1 MSTIGPG
8 RFFPVQIFDL
18 SPVGTIA
25 GLNATSLPFSSQG
38 QLGQIIEDSGNLY
51 RLVQRVNTTADV
63 TTSAGFVGHFVDD
76 TRQIVSSDYDDAAYG
91 INSVAGA
98 FLGAVTNN
106 NYCFIQIGGVQSGCL
121 VAASTA
127 AGDNM
132 IGSSTDGTFGRVAV
146 GAATVQSVVFAIALT
161 AVSGGKSD
169 VRWLAG
175 NLL

>member
-8 RFFPVQIFDL
+8 RFFPVQIVDL

-25 GLNATSLPFSSQG
+25 GLNASTLPFSSAG
-38 QLGQIIEDSGNLY
+38 QLGMLVEDSGNLY
-51 RLVQRVNTTADV
+51 RLVQRVNTSDV
-63 TTSAGFVGHFVDD
+63 TTSAGFVAQFTDS
-76 TRQIVSSDYDDAAYG
+76 TRQIVSSKASEGAYG

-106 NYCFIQIGGVQSGCL
+106 NYCYIQMGGVQSCF

-132 IGSSTDGTFGRVAV
+132 IGKATDGYFDRVAV

-161 AVSGGKSD
+161 AVSSNKSS
-169 VRWLAG
+169 VRWLPG
-175 NLL
+175 TLL